1 MSPAAAAVA
10 AASRIFWARFSTFG
24 SSTLLSMACR
34 AYSPFG
40 SLARL
45 SIELNHTSSSA
56 VRSSATGIRMWSSC
70 RGCLSPV
77 SWALRMAM
85 LWAPRCVA
93 KVDTVQVA
101 KIIRIVPL
109 STLSLKRR
117 IGSPSG
123 VWPRM
128 ML

>member
-1 MSPAAAAVA
+1 
-10 AASRIFWARFSTFG
+10 
-24 SSTLLSMACR
+24 MACR

-101 KIIRIVPL
+101 RIIRIVPL